1 MQEAL
6 SVDELQRLEALRSYA
21 ILDSQAEQAYD
32 DIVSLASHICG
43 VPIALISLVDEDRQ
57 WFKARV
63 GLDVAQTP
71 RSQAFCAHAILQPDQ
86 LMEVPDATQDPR
98 FADNPLVTG
107 DPGIRFYAGA
117 PFVAASGMAL
127 GTVCVID
134 RVPRTLTPA
143 MTVALKAL
151 SRQVTALLSLRRTV
165 ADLRLLAQAQAQQ
178 QQQLDSY
185 QRQLEEVN
193 RDLAEQTQRD
203 PLTGLKNRRA
213 FDCILRDELS
223 RAQRVHSS
231 LGLLMVDVD
240 HFKPFNDAFGHVAG
254 DEALQRLANVLQ
266 AQARSYDHVARYG
279 GEEFAVVLPDS
290 QREEVQAVAN
300 RVRAAIEAMP
310 SVHRSFT
317 VSVGAAMARPTD
329 TPTRLIERADKALY
343 QVKHQGRNGVVVLG
357 EDAEQ

>member
-6 SVDELQRLEALRSYA
+6 DVDELQRIEALRSYA

-32 DIVSLASHICG
+32 DIVSLAAHICG
-43 VPIALISLVDEDRQ
+43 APIALISLIDEDRQ
-57 WFKARV
+57 WFKAKV

-86 LMEVPDATQDPR
+86 IMEVPDATQDSR

-117 PFVAASGMAL
+117 PFVVAPGMAL

-134 RVPRTLTPA
+134 RVPRVLTPA
-143 MTVALKAL
+143 MVAALKAL
-151 SRQVTALLSLRRTV
+151 SRQVTALLNLRRTV
-165 ADLRLLAQAQAQQ
+165 ADLRLLTQAQAQQ

-185 QRQLEEVN
+185 QKRLEEVN
-193 RDLAEQTQRD
+193 RELSEQTRRD

-213 FDCILRDELS
+213 FDRILRDELS

-240 HFKPFNDAFGHVAG
+240 HFKPFNDDFGHVAG

-290 QREEVQAVAN
+290 KLEEVVAVAK
-300 RVRAAIEAMP
+300 RVRSAIEAMP
-310 SVHRSFT
+310 SPHRSFT
-317 VSVGAAMARPTD
+317 VSVGVAMAKQAD
-329 TPTRLIERADKALY
+329 TPTRLIERADKAMY
-343 QVKHQGRNGVVVLG
+343 QAKHQGRNCVVALE
-357 EDAEQ
+357 EDAGP